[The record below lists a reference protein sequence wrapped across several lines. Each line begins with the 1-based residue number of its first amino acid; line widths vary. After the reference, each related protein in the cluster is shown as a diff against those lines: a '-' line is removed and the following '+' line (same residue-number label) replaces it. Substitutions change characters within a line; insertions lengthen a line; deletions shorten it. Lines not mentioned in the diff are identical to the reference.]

1 MYIFVCECTMN
12 VFVCFTIYMI
22 FYTNKFIN
30 SIYYLSLFLRN
41 IFKIAMVLRDI
52 NLR

>member
-22 FYTNKFIN
+22 FYTNKIIN
-30 SIYYLSLFLRN
+30 SIYYSYVILRN
-41 IFKIAMVLRDI
+41 LFKIAMVLWDI